1 MRNNRKPC
9 RTVNPG
15 PAAGAAPLAPI
26 RPLHHVASLVMGPK
40 EEFSIPARDLDAA
53 GKALRFVVR
62 AAWIRGA
69 LEGTDVGAAGPDGE
83 LDVRV
88 SKSGTDVVVRGTLKA
103 ELTVPCAR
111 CLEPARLAVSED
123 ISALVVPAGVLGE
136 SSGDGDDDE
145 IAPDQADMIP
155 YDGETVVL
163 DELVRDQL
171 LLGLPMIPL
180 CSEGCEGIR
189 RPGSQEPAQAPTIDP
204 RLQPLMRLK
213 KPST

>member
-1 MRNNRKPC
+1 
-9 RTVNPG
+9 
-15 PAAGAAPLAPI
+15 
-26 RPLHHVASLVMGPK
+26 MGQK

-53 GKALRFVVR
+53 GKSFRFVVR

-69 LEGTDVGAAGPDGE
+69 VEGTDVGATGPDGE
-83 LDVRV
+83 LDVRA
-88 SKSGTDVVVRGTLKA
+88 SKSGTDVVVRGTLNA
-103 ELTVPCAR
+103 QLTVPCAR
-111 CLEPARLAVSED
+111 CLEPARIAVHED
-123 ISALVVPAGVLGE
+123 ISALVVPAAVLRE
-136 SSGDGDDDE
+136 SSGAGEDDE
-145 IAPDQADMIP
+145 ATADQADVIP

-163 DELVRDQL
+163 DDLVRDEL

-189 RPGSQEPAQAPTIDP
+189 RPGSQEPAEAPKPAIDP